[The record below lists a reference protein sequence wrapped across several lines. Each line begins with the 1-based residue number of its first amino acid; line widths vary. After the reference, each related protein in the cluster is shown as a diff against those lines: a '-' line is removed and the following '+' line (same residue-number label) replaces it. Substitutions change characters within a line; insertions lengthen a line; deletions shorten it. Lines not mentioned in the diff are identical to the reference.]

1 MVLLLTDD
9 RLESVSFISYV
20 RIEDRHF
27 PLVTEIDLQ
36 TIGHVPAHVS
46 PHSETRIAHVEPILA
61 PVRSIS
67 IFALIAP
74 SIFGTYETGVS
85 VCAVRDR
92 SSSGWAEAAPAASS
106 SNKPPIVFFIFLS
119 FSLVYD
125 RAKRSVP
132 RSSEQ
137 NYRLTRTPQIRF

>member
-1 MVLLLTDD
+1 MFRLT
-9 RLESVSFISYV
+9 
-20 RIEDRHF
+20 F
-27 PLVTEIDLQ
+27 PLTPKRELR
-36 TIGHVPAHVS
+36 TLNRYS
-46 PHSETRIAHVEPILA
+46 PLF
-61 PVRSIS
+61 RSIS

-92 SSSGWAEAAPAASS
+92 YFSGWADAAPAASS

-132 RSSEQ
+132 PFIGAKLSLNPHSS
-137 NYRLTRTPQIRF
+137 NTFLVIYFSKKN